1 MVHLRTPLLFLV
13 LALAPSSLALLAP
26 EWEETAA
33 PLVDAS
39 STVLRLRFALAPDS
53 PAALGTAFDSITT
66 PGSPQF
72 RQYLSDAAVAA
83 LVAPSPGSVAAVR
96 AWIRARLP
104 SSAQAITTSTH
115 GDHILVDARASDVAM
130 AFGVELATFRH
141 PTAKRIAVRA
151 SRRAN
156 VEPRTVVPASLREHV
171 VAVFG
176 LAELLPVPSKKKKR
190 GSTAEAEASK
200 DPGVTIDP
208 SVILAQYN
216 VTASDVG
223 GGSST
228 TGQGVAA
235 FEVRVL
241 LRRAGRGKGG
251 EWFG

>member
-1 MVHLRTPLLFLV
+1 MVCLLTPLLFLI
-13 LALAPSSLALLAP
+13 LAPSSLALLAP

-104 SSAQAITTSTH
+104 AQALTTSTH

-156 VEPRTVVPASLREHV
+156 VEPSTVVPASLREHV

>member
-1 MVHLRTPLLFLV
+1 M
-13 LALAPSSLALLAP
+13 
-26 EWEETAA
+26 
-33 PLVDAS
+33 
-39 STVLRLRFALAPDS
+39 
-53 PAALGTAFDSITT
+53 
-66 PGSPQF
+66 
-72 RQYLSDAAVAA
+72 
-83 LVAPSPGSVAAVR
+83 
-96 AWIRARLP
+96 
-104 SSAQAITTSTH
+104 
-115 GDHILVDARASDVAM
+115 VDARASDVAM
-130 AFGVELATFRH
+130 AFGVELATFHH
-141 PTAKRIAVRA
+141 PAAKRIAVRA

-156 VEPRTVVPASLREHV
+156 VEPSTVVPASLREHV

-176 LAELLPVPSKKKKR
+176 LAELLPVPSKKMKR

>member
-1 MVHLRTPLLFLV
+1 MVCLLTPLLFLV
-13 LALAPSSLALLAP
+13 LAPSSLALLAP

-66 PGSPQF
+66 PGSPRF

-104 SSAQAITTSTH
+104 SAQALTTSTH

-156 VEPRTVVPASLREHV
+156 VEPSTVVPASLREHV

-216 VTASDVG
+216 VTAGDVG

>member
-1 MVHLRTPLLFLV
+1 MVCLLTPLLFLI
-13 LALAPSSLALLAP
+13 LAPSSLALLAP

-104 SSAQAITTSTH
+104 AQALTTSTH

-156 VEPRTVVPASLREHV
+156 VEPSTVVPASLREHV

-176 LAELLPVPSKKKKR
+176 LAELLPVPSKKMKR